1 MIFSVL
7 NPMSNVTHVER
18 KDGPTNFKER
28 KTVKKV
34 RKTKV
39 KMTMEKGGVNLIPHL
54 HHTLRNGG

>member
-7 NPMSNVTHVER
+7 NPMSNVTHVEH

-34 RKTKV
+34 QKTKV
-39 KMTMEKGGVNLIPHL
+39 KMTMEKDGANLTLHL